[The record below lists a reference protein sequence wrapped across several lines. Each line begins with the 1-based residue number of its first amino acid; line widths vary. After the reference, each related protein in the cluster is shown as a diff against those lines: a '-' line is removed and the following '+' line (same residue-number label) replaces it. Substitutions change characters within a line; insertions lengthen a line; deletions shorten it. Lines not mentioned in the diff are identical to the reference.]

1 VAETI
6 LVTGGAGFIGSH
18 VVDTLLEAGYSV
30 AVVDD
35 LHTGKRENVNPAARF
50 HLVDIRAAEALEQ
63 VFAAERPAYVV
74 HEAAWADVRG
84 SLADPA
90 GYAGVNVLGTL
101 NLLEAARR
109 SGGSRDPV
117 RKIVFAST
125 GGAIYGDPAE
135 LPATEACPPAPLDAY
150 GASKLAAE
158 GYFGVYRHNYGL
170 DFCIL
175 RYGNVYGPRQD
186 PLGEAGVVAIFT
198 GQMLRGGTSGGSIPL
213 VNGDGRQSRDF
224 VYVGDVARANLLA
237 LTAGSGIYNV
247 GTGDPDGRQ
256 LHLARAGRAD
266 GLRRAAAA
274 RAGQGRRGAGHLPGC
289 WPRAARAGLDGR
301 GVAGRGAGAH
311 GGVFPGADV
320 LEWLA
325 D

>member
-117 RKIVFAST
+117 RKMVFAST

-198 GQMLRGGTSGGSIPL
+198 GQMLGNRVPL

-237 LTAGSGIYNV
+237 LTAGRGIYNL
-247 GTGDPDGRQ
+247 GTGVPTDVNCIWRE
-256 LHLARAGRAD
+256 LAELTGYGGPQQHGPAKAGEVQATYLDAGRARRELGWTAEAPLGE
-266 GLRRAAAA
+266 GLA
-274 RAGQGRRGAGHLPGC
+274 RT
-289 WPRAARAGLDGR
+289 
-301 GVAGRGAGAH
+301 VAYFR
-311 GGVFPGADV
+311 
-320 LEWLA
+320 ERTC
-325 D
+325 

>member
-1 VAETI
+1 MAETI

-50 HLVDIRAAEALEQ
+50 HRVDIRDAAALEQ
-63 VFAAERPAYVV
+63 VFAAERPACVV

-101 NLLEAARR
+101 NLLEATRRGGAR
-109 SGGSRDPV
+109 
-117 RKIVFAST
+117 KMVFAST

-198 GQMLRGGTSGGSIPL
+198 GKMLQGAPTI

-224 VYVGDVARANLLA
+224 VYVGDIARANLLA
-237 LTAGSGIYNV
+237 LTAGQGIYNL
-247 GTGDPDGRQ
+247 GTGVPTDVNCIWRE
-256 LHLARAGRAD
+256 LARLTGYTGEEQHGPAKAGEVQTTYLEAGRAGRELGWTAEVPLAE
-266 GLRRAAAA
+266 GLA
-274 RAGQGRRGAGHLPGC
+274 RT
-289 WPRAARAGLDGR
+289 
-301 GVAGRGAGAH
+301 VAYFR
-311 GGVFPGADV
+311 
-320 LEWLA
+320 E
-325 D
+325 

>member
-1 VAETI
+1 MAETI

-18 VVDTLLEAGYSV
+18 VVDTLLEADYSV

-50 HLVDIRAAEALEQ
+50 HLVDIRAAEAVEQ

-90 GYAGVNVLGTL
+90 GYAGVNVIGTL

-109 SGGSRDPV
+109 PRVSGPRV

-135 LPATEACPPAPLDAY
+135 LPATESCPPAPLDAY

-198 GQMLRGGTSGGSIPL
+198 GQMLGNQVPGI
-213 VNGDGRQSRDF
+213 NGDGRQSRDF
-224 VYVGDVARANLLA
+224 VYVGDIARANLLA
-237 LTAGSGIYNV
+237 LTAGQGIYNL
-247 GTGDPDGRQ
+247 GTGTPTDVNCIWVT
-256 LHLARAGRAD
+256 LAELTGYAGPQQHGPAKAGEVVSTYLDAGRARRELGWTPQVPLAE
-266 GLRRAAAA
+266 GLA
-274 RAGQGRRGAGHLPGC
+274 RT
-289 WPRAARAGLDGR
+289 
-301 GVAGRGAGAH
+301 VAY
-311 GGVFPGADV
+311 FKT
-320 LEWLA
+320 LSCE
-325 D
+325 